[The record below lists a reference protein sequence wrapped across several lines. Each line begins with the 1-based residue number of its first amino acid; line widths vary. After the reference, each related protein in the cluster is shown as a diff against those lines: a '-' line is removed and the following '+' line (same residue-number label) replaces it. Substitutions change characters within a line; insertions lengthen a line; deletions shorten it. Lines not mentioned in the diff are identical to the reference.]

1 MRASI
6 MFASQ
11 LVGSQVALGSTL
23 FTVLIS
29 YLYITANL
37 SLLTCLVT
45 LVTFVVLLRYDVFEY
60 LYVVIRTVPRDLL

>member
-11 LVGSQVALGSTL
+11 LVGSQLALGSTL